1 MSYPLPIQRLIDYF
15 AQLPTVG
22 PKTAERYVFYLLK
35 QTPQTLQS
43 WSQALNELQAQLTI
57 CTNCQAIAL
66 SSPCAICQNKTRQ
79 PNLLCVVADTRDL
92 QAIEDAKAFNGYYHV
107 LGGTL
112 DTTQDWQVQQLTIK
126 QLIQRLDNQP
136 INEVVLAFN
145 PDVSGETTSLYLTK
159 ILVPYQVKISKLAQG
174 LSAGASLEYADP
186 ATLNQAFKYR
196 NQVK

>member
-1 MSYPLPIQRLIDYF
+1 MPHPLPIQRLIDYF

-66 SSPCAICQNKTRQ
+66 SSPCTICQDQKRQ

-92 QAIEDAKAFNGYYHV
+92 QAIEEAKAFNGYYHV

-112 DTTQDWQVQQLTIK
+112 DTTQDWQTQQLTVK
-126 QLIQRLDNQP
+126 QLIQRLDNQA

-159 ILVPYQVKISKLAQG
+159 ILEPYKVKISKLAQG

-196 NQVK
+196 NQIK